1 MREYATKKRKKRP
14 VLSIRPSGRLSLP
27 LCTESHR
34 GDRTTCRHNVVPA
47 KALQHQMS
55 VLFLVGCTPQGCNTA
70 LHIQRHLP
78 VLILSAVVPDDDT
91 CTVSVTPV
99 VLNPDFPFQL
109 SGGIVLVIILSILTA
124 GVLKVYQSVS
134 VIILTVIALI
144 LRKRHVVLIV
154 ILCVFTTGVLKV
166 YQSVTVVINSV
177 TAEAFFVKTGT
188 LIEKYVSTDPLQDP
202 RASKGYQEAQIGFG
216 WTNGVY
222 LEAFLMLQML

>member
-1 MREYATKKRKKRP
+1 
-14 VLSIRPSGRLSLP
+14 
-27 LCTESHR
+27 
-34 GDRTTCRHNVVPA
+34 
-47 KALQHQMS
+47 MS

-124 GVLKVYQSVS
+124 GVLKVYQSV
-134 VIILTVIALI
+134 
-144 LRKRHVVLIV
+144 
-154 ILCVFTTGVLKV
+154 
-166 YQSVTVVINSV
+166 TVVINSV